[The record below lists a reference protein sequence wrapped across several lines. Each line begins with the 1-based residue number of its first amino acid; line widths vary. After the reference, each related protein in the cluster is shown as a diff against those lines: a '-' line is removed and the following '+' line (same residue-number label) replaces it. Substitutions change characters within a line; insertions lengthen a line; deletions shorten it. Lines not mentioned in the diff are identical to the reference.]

1 MAQNFSFIK
10 RGFLKKQLLKES
22 AMVADDSM
30 MVLGKFETF
39 VENLPFNEPYN
50 GKIIPHGGSTP
61 GD

>member
-1 MAQNFSFIK
+1 
-10 RGFLKKQLLKES
+10 
-22 AMVADDSM
+22 MVADDSM
-30 MVLGKFETF
+30 MVLEEFETF